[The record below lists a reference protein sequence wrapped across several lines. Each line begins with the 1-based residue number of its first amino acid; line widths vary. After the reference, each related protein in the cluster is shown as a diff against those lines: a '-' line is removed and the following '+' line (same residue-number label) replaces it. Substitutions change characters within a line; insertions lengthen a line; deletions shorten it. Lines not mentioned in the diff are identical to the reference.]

1 MQSSGAGPISRDEN
15 AI

>member
-1 MQSSGAGPISRDEN
+1 MQSSGAGPISRDEY